1 MSQQE
6 TSRRTVLRGSALGAG
21 ALIGAAGLA
30 GTARAA
36 TPTPAEMAAS
46 VPSSPGPVGDEYFL
60 KLDGI
65 PGDSRY
71 KGLENYIELSDF
83 SWGASRSTRNG
94 AARGKATADEIQ
106 FRAPSSK
113 ASPLLLRNT
122 VTGERI
128 RTGMIVVANGQGNQF
143 YKVTFNDL
151 VITSYSSAGQNE
163 ERPSDHGTLSFG
175 RIKFAF
181 YGQDPKGELEP
192 PVVTEWDT
200 HSDKS

>member
-6 TSRRTVLRGSALGAG
+6 PSRRTVLRGSALGAG
-21 ALIGAAGLA
+21 ALIGAAGLT
-30 GTARAA
+30 GTAHAA
-36 TPTPAEMAAS
+36 TPPEMAAA
-46 VPSSPGPVGDEYFL
+46 VSSTSAPVGDQYFL

-65 PGDSRY
+65 PGDSAY

-94 AARGKATADEIQ
+94 VARGKATPDEIQ

-128 RTGMIVVANGQGNQF
+128 RTGMIVVANSQGNQF

-151 VITSYSSAGQNE
+151 VISSYRSTGQDE
-163 ERPSDHGTLSFG
+163 QRPDDHGTLSFG
-175 RIKFAF
+175 RVKFAF
-181 YGQDPKGELEP
+181 YGQGPKGELEP
-192 PVVTEWDT
+192 PVVAEGDIRGDT
-200 HSDKS
+200 P